1 MEAFR
6 STLEEAANADVI
18 IHVCDASAQDCQEQ
32 ITVTNQLLGELGC
45 AGIPVVTVLNKC
57 DKVPYID
64 SLDISH
70 SENTVKM
77 SAKNGTGIDELLAA
91 VQNALPRSSVRCK
104 LLLPFDK
111 AGLLNTIRRDGKVFS
126 EEYTEKG
133 VLADALVD
141 AKVYHLVQGYKI
153 SSSS

>member
-1 MEAFR
+1 
-6 STLEEAANADVI
+6 
-18 IHVCDASAQDCQEQ
+18 
-32 ITVTNQLLGELGC
+32 
-45 AGIPVVTVLNKC
+45 
-57 DKVPYID
+57 
-64 SLDISH
+64 
-70 SENTVKM
+70 M